1 MSAGDTGAIGPV
13 SARYA
18 AQIRELLYAQAIQ
31 RMAADQEAAR
41 ARAEADRQAAAQS
54 AAKAE
59 ELRQPLRAK
68 VEPPEAAPLAPPV
81 QAAAP
86 RLSDAPVETGQ
97 APPAANAPAQIV
109 DIQA

>member
-18 AQIRELLYAQAIQ
+18 AQIRELLYAQAVQ
-31 RMAADQEAAR
+31 RMAAEEEAAR
-41 ARAEADRQAAAQS
+41 TRAEADRQAAVES

-59 ELRQPLRAK
+59 ELRQPLRGK
-68 VEPPEAAPLAPPV
+68 VEAPEPAPVAAPARHPEAAAG
-81 QAAAP
+81 AN
-86 RLSDAPVETGQ
+86 T
-97 APPAANAPAQIV
+97 APPAATVPAQLV